1 MTLEQAKYVCQ
12 VCGEL
17 FVSLRKRQAV
27 SYTVKFCSAHRH
39 EAARNRFNCFTDKTK
54 KKPVSGA
61 DARGSL

>member
-1 MTLEQAKYVCQ
+1 MTQEHVRHVCQ

-27 SYTVKFCSAHRH
+27 SYTVKYCSLHRH

-54 KKPVSGA
+54 KRDP
-61 DARGSL
+61 R